1 MSQGDTDGEAEQRIL
16 GRVFLLLGHG
26 PGCGCFRSGGVET
39 LLLDPLLGPLLPGG
53 HGVGGWRG
61 LELAEHPPRHRHR
74 LHALRLGRVPLNV
87 VAVVD
92 VEVVVVVVFVLHV
105 HPHVVHV
112 DPLPAAGARL
122 AHLHDPGVGV
132 GVGMVRVE
140 VRMLEVVRVGDSV
153 VVGVG
158 SRGLVKT
165 EGVQS
170 WLLNNLIKLDIFII
184 LIMGGVC
191 GWKVERRGHLVL
203 LLLGGGGGEH
213 VDGDLPRPVHLLLL
227 TLGTLEDG
235 LLDQVGD
242 EVTEHSA
249 LGGGH
254 LLAGFRWLGWRRRW
268 GRGRE

>member
-1 MSQGDTDGEAEQRIL
+1 M
-16 GRVFLLLGHG
+16 
-26 PGCGCFRSGGVET
+26 
-39 LLLDPLLGPLLPGG
+39 
-53 HGVGGWRG
+53 
-61 LELAEHPPRHRHR
+61 
-74 LHALRLGRVPLNV
+74 
-87 VAVVD
+87 D

-122 AHLHDPGVGV
+122 AHLHDPGVWVGVRV
-132 GVGMVRVE
+132 GVGMVRVG
-140 VRMLEVVRVGDSV
+140 VGMLGVVRVGDSV

-158 SRGLVKT
+158 SRGLVKA

-170 WLLNNLIKLDIFII
+170 WLLNDLIKLDIFLI

-227 TLGTLEDG
+227 PLGTLEDG

-254 LLAGFRWLGWRRRW
+254 LLAGFHWLGWGRRW